1 MPKITPVPYVKL
13 QKIFELEGFV
23 FDRQSGDHLIYV
35 KRGISR
41 AIVIPIYK
49 EVPVFIIKNNM
60 RTAGITRERYFE
72 LLARV

>member
-1 MPKITPVPYVKL
+1 MPKITPVSYVKL